1 MQMVLNRVLDAL
13 PPPPDFSQG
22 DLSLSRANSVD
33 DEAAKGE
40 SPTARQRAQRDGW
53 LALLRVAQEVEEFT
67 GIGRRALPPAM
78 RGTEG
83 SQELWATLILL
94 ASAVELVLQEL
105 AAAGGAAGPD
115 APDSSRPVSDGS
127 ARAQGHSSRLFS
139 ASKAGTP
146 PAKGSPLHLHHLAHS
161 PPSMPSMPGGRKGA
175 AEVITVGEE
184 FYGDVRQ
191 AFNASNALVEVVLRR
206 ISSRLARQEERLRHL
221 DDATSICKLA
231 AARRAARGPT
241 SPVHDLDEHE
251 QSQAQTNWM
260 RLHPPARN
268 AHFLARA
275 HGPRAAEG
283 ALGGGEGGAGEAGE
297 SVFGSEGRRGSV
309 RRNAMVHELSEVMS
323 ERDAALAAAQQAKR
337 ACDVWH
343 SRYQAAS
350 GDLAFAQVL
359 SLSVWLPLSLSVC
372 PCMFG
377 GQVPQHA

>member
-1 MQMVLNRVLDAL
+1 MNPRAPQDAEQPSAPLAQQAWSQAAHEMQMVLNRVLDAL

-105 AAAGGAAGPD
+105 AAAGGGAGPD

-191 AFNASNALVEVVLRR
+191 AFNASNALVEVVLRAHSGMETLEKADIHR
-206 ISSRLARQEERLRHL
+206 AV
-221 DDATSICKLA
+221 AT
-231 AARRAARGPT
+231 T
-241 SPVHDLDEHE
+241 
-251 QSQAQTNWM
+251 QTVN
-260 RLHPPARN
+260 N
-268 AHFLARA
+268 A
-275 HGPRAAEG
+275 
-283 ALGGGEGGAGEAGE
+283 GGG
-297 SVFGSEGRRGSV
+297 VC
-309 RRNAMVHELSEVMS
+309 RNDFICHE
-323 ERDAALAAAQQAKR
+323 R
-337 ACDVWH
+337 
-343 SRYQAAS
+343 AAS
-350 GDLAFAQVL
+350 GPAAHLVMRRTTRMGVF
-359 SLSVWLPLSLSVC
+359 
-372 PCMFG
+372 
-377 GQVPQHA
+377 